1 MKKITSILFAVVAM
15 ALVTFSSCGKY
26 EDGPGFSLRSKKARV
41 AGEWVIEKTIYNGV
55 ETTTGFD
62 GISIEFKKDNTY
74 TASYLGMTES
84 GKWDFDSN
92 KENLEFTSDGS
103 STKSVEKIL
112 RLTNKEMWLVDE
124 EGGDKYETHY
134 KAK

>member
-26 EDGPGFSLRSKKARV
+26 EEGPGFSLRTKKGRV
-41 AGEWVIEKTIYNGV
+41 VGEWVIEKTIFNGV
-55 ETTTGFD
+55 ETSTGFD
-62 GISIEFKKDNTY
+62 GYTIEFKRDNTY
-74 TASYLGMTES
+74 TESYMGMTDN
-84 GKWDFDSN
+84 GKWDFDSK
-92 KENLEFTSDGS
+92 KENLEYTDDAGN
-103 STKSVEKIL
+103 KSAEKIL

-124 EGGDKYETHY
+124 EGGGKYEIHY

>member
-1 MKKITSILFAVVAM
+1 MKKITSILFAVLAM

-26 EDGPGFSLRSKKARV
+26 EEGPGFSLRSKKARV

-55 ETTTGFD
+55 ETSTGFD
-62 GISIEFKKDNTY
+62 GITIEFKKDNTY
-74 TASYLGMTES
+74 TESYMGMTDN
-84 GKWDFDSN
+84 GKWDFDSK
-92 KENLEFTSDGS
+92 KENLEYTDDAGN
-103 STKSVEKIL
+103 KSAEKIL

-124 EGGDKYETHY
+124 EGGGKYEIHY